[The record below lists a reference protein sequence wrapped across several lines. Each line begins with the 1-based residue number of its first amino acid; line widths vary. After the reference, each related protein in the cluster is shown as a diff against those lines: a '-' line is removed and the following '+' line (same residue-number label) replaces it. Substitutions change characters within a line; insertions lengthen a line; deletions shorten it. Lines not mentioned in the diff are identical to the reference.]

1 MLFGRRVLSARELA
15 DRAHQKGLQESL
27 QRSLVVEDLTEME
40 NQFIIRVQAYYR
52 NRDSFT
58 SEEQEELERELNNV
72 RQTLA
77 TARSVVEQLVR
88 ASNGHAYGENAIFAK
103 K

>member
-1 MLFGRRVLSARELA
+1 MLFGKRVLTAKELA
-15 DRAHQKGLQESL
+15 DRAHQKHLRATL

-40 NQFIIRVQAYYR
+40 SQFLVRVQAYYR

-58 SEEQEELERELNNV
+58 PQEQAELERELSNV
-72 RQTLA
+72 RDTLSS
-77 TARSVVEQLVR
+77 ARSVIEQLVR
-88 ASNGHAYGENAIFAK
+88 ASEGQAYGENAVFAK

>member
-1 MLFGRRVLSARELA
+1 MLFGRRVLSAKELA
-15 DRAHQKGLQESL
+15 DRAHQKGLQDSL

-40 NQFIIRVQAYYR
+40 SQFIVRVQAYYR

-58 SEEQEELERELNNV
+58 PQEQEELERELSNV
-72 RQTLA
+72 RQTLS
-77 TARSVVEQLVR
+77 TARAVIEQLVR
-88 ASNGHAYGENAIFAK
+88 ASDGQAYGENAVFAK